1 MCVCVCVCVCVWV
14 RVCVCVCVFVC
25 VCVAACLC
33 VCVGFCV
40 CVLVW
45 LCVYLCFC
53 VCGNCG
59 SELAATSRHRGEQ
72 DERRPGNYHRGLR
85 PVQGSAQAV
94 LKVWVITPTLAPESL
109 NQVSMGSR
117 HRLAAWF
124 VRLSQPQPS
133 RLNLQA
139 SRGFPMPPDP

>member
-1 MCVCVCVCVCVWV
+1 MPTLQ
-14 RVCVCVCVFVC
+14 RERQRERERERVC

-33 VCVGFCV
+33 VCVCRFLCV
-40 CVLVW
+40 CVFVW
-45 LCVYLCFC
+45 LCAYLCFC

-72 DERRPGNYHRGLR
+72 DERCPGNYHRGLR

-94 LKVWVITPTLAPESL
+94 LKVWVITLTLTPEPL

-124 VRLSQPQPS
+124 VCLSQPQPS

-139 SRGFPMPPDP
+139 SHGFPVPSDP